1 MNHCSRLFGV
11 FYILVDDFVNI
22 YQVVHMLHAGLDMYL
37 CFNKKV
43 YLTDVYLQWLVQPQ
57 VN

>member
-1 MNHCSRLFGV
+1 M